1 MPYGLSPGTASGKG
15 VACRIVRRR
24 IACGTVRRVGMVVVC
39 RIVPRRIACG
49 TVPRRSASHHGSAR
63 VGDLTSLPCPRSG
76 ERNTRRRPYPGPT
89 AACSRR
95 RHRRFANIYSFV
107 QPPRFIVAHSAA
119 RLRRIVGPLASRY
132 IVPNRPRNRRDGA
145 VKTEENIS
153 GPIRAYPGLS
163 GPIRAYPGTH
173 TSWGKKRLVACGI
186 ARRRIVC
193 HQARRGGNG
202 PSPDRVRRARR
213 RGWSSRAVSPLAGHR
228 GCQAHRVPYR
238 PSPDRVHR
246 TRRVPYRPV
255 PDRVRYGPSPDHV
268 SSCPCPCRHPQC
280 PCRGHG

>member
-163 GPIRAYPGTH
+163 GPIRAYPGLSGH
-173 TSWGKKRLVACGI
+173 PHIVGQKKARVRYRLVRGITCGM
-186 ARRRIVC
+186 ARRVPYRLSPVTPSRM
-193 HQARRGGNG
+193 ARRVRYCL
-202 PSPDRVRRARR
+202 SPDRVR
-213 RGWSSRAVSPLAGHR
+213 
-228 GCQAHRVPYR
+228 
-238 PSPDRVHR
+238 
-246 TRRVPYRPV
+246 
-255 PDRVRYGPSPDHV
+255 
-268 SSCPCPCRHPQC
+268 
-280 PCRGHG
+280 